1 MYVFSVLTCFYMYI
15 HTYMCSKVCVALSLQ
30 LKRERFVDEL
40 EGYSRQMSEFA
51 SFGDVDEV
59 KRYQKRAQAL
69 SSKLDA
75 AVDKIEQF
83 NTEEDLFEWERSK
96 YPQRKQLSDTLSHY
110 SKLYD
115 KIVDFQD
122 KHE

>member
-1 MYVFSVLTCFYMYI
+1 M
-15 HTYMCSKVCVALSLQ
+15 A
-30 LKRERFVDEL
+30 
-40 EGYSRQMSEFA
+40 EFA

-69 SSKLDA
+69 TSKLDA
-75 AVDKIEQF
+75 AVDKIEEF
-83 NTEEDLFEWERSK
+83 NTEEDLFEWERVK

-115 KIVDFQD
+115 RIVDFQD
-122 KHE
+122 KHEWVHTDIAVLWTVDSTVLSLL